1 MGRLGGRRIVGGLYP
16 IAYLYQPALEHTGG
30 YATVPTHCVITVLPQ
45 SFLHA
50 RAGMAQTGAL
60 EQCRTDAKTPVMQG
74 QEIDA

>member
-1 MGRLGGRRIVGGLYP
+1 MGRLGPGRIVGGLYP
-16 IAYLYQPALEHTGG
+16 IAYLYQPAFEHTDG
-30 YATVPTHCVITVLPQ
+30 YATVPTHCVITALPQ

-60 EQCRTDAKTPVMQG
+60 EQCRTDAKTPVVQG